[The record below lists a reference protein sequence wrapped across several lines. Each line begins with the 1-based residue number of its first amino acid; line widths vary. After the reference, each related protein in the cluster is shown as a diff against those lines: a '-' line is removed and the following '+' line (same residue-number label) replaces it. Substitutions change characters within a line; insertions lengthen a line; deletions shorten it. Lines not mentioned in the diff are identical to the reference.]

1 VLLAKSGLDGH
12 VNAVKLLAF
21 ACREAGME
29 VIYTG
34 LKQTPAMI
42 VATAVEEDIDLIGI
56 SSLSGSHLWI
66 ATEVERLL
74 REAGAAAIPVVMGGI
89 IPDADQAKLRRLGV
103 RHVFTPK
110 DGEVGAIVQ
119 AMIDS
124 VVERAA

>member
-1 VLLAKSGLDGH
+1 M
-12 VNAVKLLAF
+12 NAVKLLAF

-29 VIYTG
+29 VVYTG

-42 VATAVEEDIDLIGI
+42 VATAVQEDVDLIGI

-66 ATEVERLL
+66 ATEVERGL
-74 REAGAAAIPVVMGGI
+74 REAGAAGIPVVMGGI
-89 IPDADQAKLRRLGV
+89 IPEVDRPKLARLGV

-119 AMIDS
+119 AMIDT